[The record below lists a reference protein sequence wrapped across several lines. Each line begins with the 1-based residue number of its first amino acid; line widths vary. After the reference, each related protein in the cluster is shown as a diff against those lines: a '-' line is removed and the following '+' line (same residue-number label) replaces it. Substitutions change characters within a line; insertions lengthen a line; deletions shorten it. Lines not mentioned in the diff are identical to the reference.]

1 MQELINYF
9 TEKGISG
16 DEIHQKMDLFT
27 ECTQDPSRNRFS
39 FLLHL
44 SDTLGEAT
52 LDSLIKEDP
61 LIVRNAEQEYTKQ
74 MIQRL
79 YPQLDESEL
88 KKIVIKKQITSKE
101 LQIIA
106 KLESQ
111 LAGIEL
117 ADLIFLDMLGDN
129 SHHLNMIPNFEEYGE
144 TVARKFLKFETKI
157 FDSDKLNDFIKK
169 KDIHLGKYIVEL
181 ATNRQRTITLRFI
194 NWDTFKP
201 LI

>member
-9 TEKGISG
+9 TERGFSG
-16 DEIHQKMDLFT
+16 EEIHQKMDLFN
-27 ECTQDPSRNRFS
+27 ECAQDPSRNRFS

-52 LDSLIKEDP
+52 LDTLIKEDP

-74 MIQRL
+74 MIKRL
-79 YPQLDESEL
+79 YPNLDDSEL

-117 ADLIFLDMLGDN
+117 PDLIFLDMLGDN
-129 SHHLNMIPNFEEYGE
+129 NYHLNMIPNFEEYGKN
-144 TVARKFLKFETKI
+144 VAKKFLKFETKI
-157 FDSDKLNDFIKK
+157 FNDELLDDFIKK

-181 ATNRQRTITLRFI
+181 ATNKQRTLPLRFI
-194 NWDTFKP
+194 NWDKFGKSC
-201 LI
+201 